1 MSNRA
6 LLVGL
11 NHYPNPANLLRGCIN
26 DVGQVRSM
34 LVEHYG
40 FRSETDLRVLT
51 DARATTGAIK
61 AGLRWLVAGAEP
73 GDVLVFHYS
82 GHGSQVRDA
91 NGDETSDGLDEII
104 CPYDLDWDNPFT
116 DDDLH
121 EVVKDVSPGV
131 NFTVILDCC
140 HAGTGLRE
148 RALGGA
154 EQKGRAGARGTSSI
168 RCLAAPPGAVRVT
181 GRTPAAAGRQRN
193 EPDRRRPR
201 RFGRGAAEAGA
212 VLIAACRD
220 DQVSADAYI
229 DGDFHGALTFYLCRT
244 LEGRRFSTTYE
255 KLIQE
260 MRRQLAASGFDQVP
274 QLEGPAE
281 ARQHLVFS
289 PAAASTLGTAGQ
301 PRCRPSRPPCP
312 SRA

>member
-1 MSNRA
+1 MKKA

-11 NHYPNPANLLRGCIN
+11 NHYPNPENNLKGCIN
-26 DVGQVRSM
+26 DVLQTSRI
-34 LVEHYG
+34 LQEAYG
-40 FRSETDLRVLT
+40 FDAASEIRLLT
-51 DARATTGAIK
+51 DERATTDAIATRLK
-61 AGLRWLVAGAEP
+61 WLVKGACAG
-73 GDVLVFHYS
+73 DMLVFHYS
-82 GHGSQVRDA
+82 GHGSQVRDRH
-91 NGDETSDGLDEII
+91 GDELDDGLDEII

-281 ARQHLVFS
+281 ARQQLVFS